1 MLLAFRTQDMHIQWC
16 VKLVKL
22 YLNVVLLF
30 QVLQDAMT
38 VLKLVEE
45 QNTRVSVWLVVE
57 AGLRQVGILS
67 LMK

>member
-1 MLLAFRTQDMHIQWC
+1 MHIQWC